1 MEYHLVK
8 ESGEW
13 QLREQG
19 SREALLAADTKSEAI
34 DKLQDYMDSREGSV
48 AIHGVD
54 GRIREHRS
62 YSPSEGP
69 QRFVRP
75 RTLGII
81 GVVALAAATAA
92 CVAWYYRDQ
101 IPTDRLRRLL

>member
-8 ESGEW
+8 EEGEW

-34 DKLQDYMDSREGSV
+34 DKVRDFMEAREGSV
-48 AIHGVD
+48 AIHGID
-54 GRIREHRS
+54 GRIQEHRA
-62 YSPSEGP
+62 YTPSEEP
-69 QRFVRP
+69 ERFVRP

-81 GVVALAAATAA
+81 GVVAIAAATAA
-92 CVAWYYRDQ
+92 CVAWYYRDA
-101 IPTDRLRRLL
+101 IPTDRLRRLI